1 MDYHLEPARYESMTF
16 TKLLARYELVLN
28 CDWVGNMQRSL
39 DADACTGDK
48 MSIEG
53 MRAGLC
59 VAFYASAADGSGGF
73 DSRHASNDASEGLN
87 IQWKNLVDTIL
98 RLTAWDQ
105 QTNDGSLQTRVV
117 DQSKV
122 NKELAYKADVA
133 KAGDAAGITVG
144 ATVNVAGTGAGVGDP
159 AVQRKIVGMSCGAQ
173 ASYDPE
179 SLGQLINNS
188 NMSEILIKMRNHG
201 CFIEDDDKTANTGD
215 EGVNGA
221 GDPTANKYVVNP
233 RVQENTAA
241 ADGTQST
248 MTLLD
253 KEDEIIF
260 PVNLLSIV
268 GHTATSANEDFD
280 NGASLEINITFKQN
294 KALDSAL
301 GHVDVAATTETA

>member
-28 CDWVGNMQRSL
+28 CDWIGNMQRSL

-53 MRAGLC
+53 MRSGLC
-59 VAFYASAADGSGGF
+59 VAFYCSAAGGSGSF
-73 DSRHASNDASEGLN
+73 DARHASNDSAEGLN
-87 IQWKNLVDTIL
+87 VQWKNLIDTIL

-105 QTNDGSLQTRVV
+105 QTDDGALQTRVV
-117 DQSKV
+117 DQNKV
-122 NKELAYKADVA
+122 NAELAYLADVA
-133 KAGDAAGITVG
+133 RPADAAGIDVS
-144 ATVNVAGTGAGVGDP
+144 ATVAAAENGG
-159 AVQRKIVGMSCGAQ
+159 RKIVGMSCGAQ
-173 ASYDPE
+173 SSYDPE

-201 CFIEDDDKTANTGD
+201 CFIVDDDKTAAAGD

-221 GDPTANKYVVNP
+221 GDPTNHNYVVNP
-233 RVQENTAA
+233 RVQENTAT
-241 ADGTQST
+241 ADATQPT

-253 KEDEIIF
+253 KDDEIVF

-268 GHTATSANEDFD
+268 GHTATASDEDFD

-294 KALDSAL
+294 KAMDSAL
-301 GHVDVAATTETA
+301 GHVDVAATTETP

>member
-59 VAFYASAADGSGGF
+59 LAFYASAADGSGGF
-73 DSRHASNDASEGLN
+73 DVRHAKNDAEEPLN
-87 IQWKNLVDTIL
+87 VQWRNLVDIIL

-105 QTNDGSLQTRVV
+105 QSDDGSAQTRTV
-117 DQSKV
+117 DQNKV
-122 NKELAYKADVA
+122 NKELAYKANVA
-133 KAGDAAGITVG
+133 RPVDAAGITED
-144 ATVNVAGTGAGVGDP
+144 ATVAAEGNGG
-159 AVQRKIVGMSCGAQ
+159 RKIVGLSCGAQ
-173 ASYDPE
+173 SAYDPE

-201 CFIEDDDKTANTGD
+201 CFIVDDDKTAAAGD

-221 GDPTANKYVVNP
+221 GDPTNHNYVVNP
-233 RVQENTAA
+233 RVQENTAT
-241 ADGTQST
+241 ADATQPT

-253 KEDEIIF
+253 KEDEIVF

-268 GHTATSANEDFD
+268 GHTATASPANEDFD

-294 KALDSAL
+294 KAMDSAL
-301 GHVDVAATTETA
+301 GHVDVATTTETA

>member
-73 DSRHASNDASEGLN
+73 DARHASNDASEGLN
-87 IQWKNLVDTIL
+87 VQWKNLVDTIL

-105 QTNDGSLQTRVV
+105 QSDDGSLQTRIV

-133 KAGDAAGITVG
+133 KAGDAAGIDVA
-144 ATVNVAGTGAGVGDP
+144 ATVAAAENGG
-159 AVQRKIVGMSCGAQ
+159 RKIVGMSCGAQ

-201 CFIEDDDKTANTGD
+201 CFIVDEDKTAAAGD
-215 EGVNGA
+215 EAVNGA

-241 ADGTQST
+241 ADGTPGT
-248 MTLLD
+248 TTLLD
-253 KEDEIIF
+253 KEDEIVF

-268 GHTATSANEDFD
+268 GHTATSTDEDFD